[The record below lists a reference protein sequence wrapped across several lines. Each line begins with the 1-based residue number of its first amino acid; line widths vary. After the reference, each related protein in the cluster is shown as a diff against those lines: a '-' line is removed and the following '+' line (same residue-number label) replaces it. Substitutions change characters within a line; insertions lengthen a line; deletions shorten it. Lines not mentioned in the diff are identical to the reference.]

1 MSEGPAAR
9 RLRYLQAMGIALWVP
24 RERGAS
30 AASAAAV
37 PEPPAGDAGGGEALG
52 WDELQAQV
60 AACTRCGLERTRTQ
74 PVFGVGDRRARWMF
88 VGEAPGAD
96 EDRRGEPF
104 VGRAGRLLDAMLH
117 AIDLERGQVY
127 IANILKCR
135 PPRNRDPLPEEVA
148 CCEPYL
154 QRQVA
159 LAAPAMIVALGR
171 IAAHNLLKTQTSLAR
186 LRGRVHRYG
195 PQGIPVVVTYHPAYL
210 LRSPSEKRKVW
221 EDLCHARRV
230 LAQAD
235 DDTAH

>member
-1 MSEGPAAR
+1 MSESPAAR
-9 RLRYLQAMGIALWVP
+9 RLRYLQAMGIPLWVP

-30 AASAAAV
+30 MPATAGV
-37 PEPPAGDAGGGEALG
+37 EPSAGGSGGAEGLD

-60 AACTRCGLERTRTQ
+60 AACTRCGLDRTRTQ
-74 PVFGVGDRRARWMF
+74 AVFGVGDRRARWMF

-104 VGRAGRLLDAMLH
+104 VGRAGRLLDAMLR
-117 AIDLERGQVY
+117 AIDLERSQVY

-159 LAAPAMIVALGR
+159 LAAPALIVALGR
-171 IAAHNLLKTQTSLAR
+171 IAAQDLLKTQTSLAR

-195 PQGIPVVVTYHPAYL
+195 PQGIPVLVTYHPAYL
-210 LRSPSEKRKVW
+210 LRFPGEKRKVW
-221 EDLCHARRV
+221 EDLCYARRV

-235 DDTAH
+235 DDTAR

>member
-9 RLRYLQAMGIALWVP
+9 RLRYLQAMGIPLWVP

-30 AASAAAV
+30 TPATAVSEPSADGSG
-37 PEPPAGDAGGGEALG
+37 GDEGLG

-74 PVFGVGDRRARWMF
+74 AVFGVGDRRARWMF

-104 VGRAGRLLDAMLH
+104 VGRAGRLLDAMLR

-135 PPRNRDPLPEEVA
+135 PPHNRDPLPEEVA

-159 LAAPAMIVALGR
+159 LAAPALIVALGR
-171 IAAHNLLKTQTSLAR
+171 IAAHNLLKTQTSLGG

-210 LRSPSEKRKVW
+210 LRSPGEKRKVW

-230 LAQAD
+230 VAQAD
-235 DDTAH
+235 DDAAH